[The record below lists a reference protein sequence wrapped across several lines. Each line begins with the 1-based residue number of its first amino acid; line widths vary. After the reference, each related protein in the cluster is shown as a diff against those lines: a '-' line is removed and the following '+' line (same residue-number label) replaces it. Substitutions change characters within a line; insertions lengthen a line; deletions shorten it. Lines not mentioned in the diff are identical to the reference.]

1 MAILKNL
8 IVNGSS
14 RFLNTAY
21 FQDVSIDSLSLSGNL
36 SVTGTSTL
44 TGHVSIGGYNNT
56 SCGLSASSAIINS
69 WIRTTG
75 KTGWYN
81 QTYDGGWWMQDSN
94 YVRSYN
100 KPVLMEHNLYFNS
113 TSYYVNTSGA
123 ASFSSIASPSA
134 TISNATVTGDL
145 TVNGV
150 LQANDFI
157 KNIVKAVGGQLY
169 VSPTFQA
176 LSSTTVT
183 CTAVTATQLSLT
195 LSDNAINGT
204 DYAGATWY
212 KDSKVMLSGTLT
224 ANTTGHT
231 EEIIFSSVPGVV
243 TANMSSSNKLQ
254 IKLDYDKAST
264 YFKTG
269 ALTTSDVAVMMYQI
283 NIPSGSANAGL
294 HPIGIYIKA
303 YGTDNKNSY
312 IDIFG
317 GTSNTPNARL
327 GLLNGLPNMQNGTQ
341 IKGWGIATTNGFFDG
356 TIVSSSGKIGAFTLS
371 SDLRSGTWG
380 TSGSVLV
387 AGGYTP
393 TTADAKSIGGS
404 PTTGNTWAF
413 TAGSAFGVTTAGK
426 IYASDAEI
434 SGKITATS
442 GTIGGVTANSSY
454 GLYTNSKT
462 SATSTNTGFLISK
475 DGAIYLGAYN
485 STNKACPFQVTS
497 AGVLTATG
505 ATINGTLTAGANSKI
520 GPWHVT
526 TTSIYKSNATMGAS
540 TSGAAYFG
548 NDGLSVTDKFKVTSA
563 GALTATGVDVSGKIT
578 ATEGAIGGFDITPT
592 AIKTK
597 NVEVTS
603 NADNSISLSS
613 ADFKRTI
620 NSTPR
625 EGLRFAIGDK
635 FGVTGDGTIYAGS
648 ANISGTLSA
657 GANSTIGPWTVS
669 NTSIYK
675 GSATFGI
682 DTSGAAYFGN
692 DGLSIGGLLKIDARS
707 GADTTISLGDT
718 SSSNIAISSSGLMI
732 NNNTTPMAT
741 FNTDGIEMR
750 GTDEQ
755 LLLDINTTGDPVTQ
769 SDSIVF
775 SIQPI
780 EVDSTHIFKL
790 NEDKNENLR
799 NVIGDVNVIVTFIN
813 GQEPSVL
820 DTFTF
825 NLNSDYNK
833 NMGSGFTFNYKS
845 KVSTFDDPYFSITCS
860 GIVYG
865 SECELVIDIS
875 WNYKQYPYNYTFG
888 TRSKYG
894 VRGIGSAIIGKNLEN
909 TNDNALVVGQYN
921 KNGNY
926 LFAVGN
932 GGSDSNRSNA
942 FTVDNY
948 GVVGFSGVAMFG
960 DPGGTFYIGSY
971 VVVNNASVAS
981 QSYKE
986 GTRTI
991 ELAGY
996 YPLCVAGYNSNTRYL
1011 TPVRFYLSDQQ
1022 SGSGLLNYMIFNPTS
1037 SARTG
1042 TCTIWVMWVKTT

>member
-44 TGHVSIGGYNNT
+44 TGHVSIGGYNNA
-56 SCGLSASSAIINS
+56 SYGLSASSAIINS

-75 KTGWYN
+75 STGWYN
-81 QTYDGGWWMQDSN
+81 ESHGGGWYMTDNN
-94 YVRSYN
+94 YVRSYG
-100 KPVLMEHNLYFNS
+100 KPVMMGHNLYFNS

-134 TISNATVTGDL
+134 TINNATISGDL

-183 CTAVTATQLSLT
+183 CTSVTATQLSLT

-254 IKLDYDKAST
+254 IKLDYDGAST

-269 ALTTSDVAVMMYQI
+269 TLTTSDVAVMMYQI
-283 NIPSGSANAGL
+283 NIPSGSTNAGL

-303 YGTDNKNSY
+303 YGTNNKNSY

-413 TAGSAFGVTTAGK
+413 TAGNAFGVTTAGAL
-426 IYASDAEI
+426 YANSAHITGE
-434 SGKITATS
+434 ITATS

-485 STNKACPFQVTS
+485 STKKACPFQVTS
-497 AGVLTATG
+497 AGVLTATSG
-505 ATINGTLTAGANSKI
+505 KIGGWTLDINSIYTGTWGTNGGVLVCTGSGTSKSIGGSSSISGWAFTAGANF
-520 GPWHVT
+520 GVT
-526 TTSIYKSNATMGAS
+526 T
-540 TSGAAYFG
+540 
-548 NDGLSVTDKFKVTSA
+548 A
-563 GALTATGVDVSGKIT
+563 GALYA
-578 ATEGAIGGFDITPT
+578 
-592 AIKTK
+592 
-597 NVEVTS
+597 
-603 NADNSISLSS
+603 SS
-613 ADFKRTI
+613 AT
-620 NSTPR
+620 
-625 EGLRFAIGDK
+625 
-635 FGVTGDGTIYAGS
+635 
-648 ANISGTLSA
+648 ISGTLNA
-657 GANSTIGPWTVS
+657 GANSTIGPWHVS
-669 NTSIYK
+669 TTSIWK
-675 GSATFGI
+675 GSATFG
-682 DTSGAAYFGN
+682 DTTSGSAYFGN

-707 GADTTISLGDT
+707 GADTTISLGNT

-741 FNTDGIEMR
+741 FNTEGIEMR

-755 LLLDINTTGDPVTQ
+755 LLLDINTTGNPVTQ

-780 EVDSTHIFKL
+780 EVDSTYEFEL

-932 GGSDSNRSNA
+932 GDSDSNRSNA
-942 FTVDNY
+942 FTVDND

-1022 SGSGLLNYMIFNPTS
+1022 SGSASLHYMIFNPTS

-1042 TCTIWVMWVKTT
+1042 TCTMWVMWVKTI